1 MLRDGDETGQSMI
14 LYKNTGDKAE
24 FSAASDERVKT
35 DIKDSTVDSLY
46 RLSQLNLKS
55 FRMIYPTKAP
65 ENRLGPLEE
74 LGFIAQDV
82 EKHFPDFVSE
92 RPWDGWDF
100 PVKQM
105 GQSGF
110 IPHLVKAVQQ
120 LKQENDALKARIEAL
135 ES

>member
-1 MLRDGDETGQSMI
+1 
-14 LYKNTGDKAE
+14 
-24 FSAASDERVKT
+24 
-35 DIKDSTVDSLY
+35 
-46 RLSQLNLKS
+46 
-55 FRMIYPTKAP
+55 MIYPTKAP
-65 ENRLGPLEE
+65 EHRLGPLEE

-82 EKHFPDFVSE
+82 EKQFPEFVAE
-92 RPWDGWDF
+92 GLWDGWDF

-135 ES
+135 GG